1 VSNIARIQ
9 PTAGGLTPQ
18 QIALARRTVAK
29 DCNEDEFNLFLYT
42 AQHLRLDP
50 LRRQIFAFVY
60 SKDQPDKRKMT
71 IVTGIDG
78 FRSIAARTGDYRPD
92 DEEPTYEINADLK
105 SPTNPLGLV
114 KATVRVYK
122 FSHSDW
128 HKVTASAYWDEY
140 APIKTEGSE
149 GFEWVETD
157 EVWPDSGKPKKRKVP
172 KGDVKQVLDTSGN
185 WGRMPRLMLAK
196 VAEALALRKAWPDDF
211 ANVYAQ
217 EEVDKLSTED
227 LTPAEI
233 AQMAA
238 TEDRL
243 AKIRAGQ
250 SVLIDW
256 MDNNPLCA
264 VPIGQLVDKVFA
276 FIRSNKEEPSAIGAW
291 ADRNR
296 FALREFWAR
305 APGDALDVKKA
316 IEGATK
322 NLNNLTDA
330 ERTEL
335 EQSPINAG

>member
-1 VSNIARIQ
+1 MSNVAKI
-9 PTAGGLTPQ
+9 PTANGGLTPA
-18 QIALARRTVAK
+18 QIALAKRTVAR
-29 DCNEDEFNLFLYT
+29 DCNDDEFSLFIWT

-50 LRRQIFAFVY
+50 LRRQIYAFVY

-149 GFEWVETD
+149 GCEWIETGD
-157 EVWPDSGKPKKRKVP
+157 TWADTGKPKKRKVP
-172 KGDVKQVLDTSGN
+172 KGEVTQVLDTSGN
-185 WGRMPRLMLAK
+185 WGKMPRLMLAK

-217 EEVDKLSTED
+217 EEVDKLSAED

-243 AKIRAGQ
+243 AKIGAGH

-264 VPIGQLVDKVFA
+264 VPIGQLADKVFA

-305 APGDALDVKKA
+305 APGDALEVKTA

-322 NLNNLTDA
+322 NLTDV